1 MMPRLRNRRRLGQ
14 RGVAALEF
22 ALVCPLL
29 LTFFGGVADL
39 GLAVWSQS
47 CLANAVAQGAEYAY
61 RKAQTGTTLTSSQIA
76 TYVQTVSTLS
86 GVTATST
93 TTPGY
98 YCMNVSTSPAT
109 LVSSTS
115 GATCTAP
122 TYDGGKAGLY
132 VHIIA
137 NYAYPAMMP
146 LYSTLV
152 NTTITE
158 STWVR
163 LQ

>member
-1 MMPRLRNRRRLGQ
+1 MIATLGNRWRLGE

-22 ALVCPLL
+22 ALACPLL

-61 RKAQTGTTLTSSQIA
+61 RKQQTGTTLTSTQIA

-86 GVTATST
+86 GVSASST
-93 TTPGY
+93 TTPAY
-98 YCMNVSTSPAT
+98 YCMNVSTSPST
-109 LVSSTS
+109 LVASSS
-115 GATCTAP
+115 GATCASP

-137 NYAYPAMMP
+137 TYQYPAMMP